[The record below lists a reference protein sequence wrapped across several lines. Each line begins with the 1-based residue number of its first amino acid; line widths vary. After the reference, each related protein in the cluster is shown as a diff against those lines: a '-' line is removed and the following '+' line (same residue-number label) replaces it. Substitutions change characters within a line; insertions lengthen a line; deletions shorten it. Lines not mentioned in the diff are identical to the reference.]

1 MQTTRRLTSR
11 LSKGNLMAITHVLTS
26 LSNSA
31 AIILE
36 PAPTDITVNLETYP
50 TWNSFSMSIQNVHAS
65 AVVYLGGPDVTSSSY
80 GVKLVPG
87 AVISFDFFNKDTNLY
102 AISDTNNS
110 QVGLLIV
117 RR

>member
-1 MQTTRRLTSR
+1 
-11 LSKGNLMAITHVLTS
+11 MAIIHTLLS
-26 LSNSA
+26 LSNTTA
-31 AIILE
+31 VTLE
-36 PAPTDITVNLETYP
+36 PTPTEVVVNSETYP

-87 AVISFDFFNKDTNLY
+87 SVISFDMFNKDTNLF

-110 QVGLLIV
+110 QVGLLFV